1 MSCDDNSFR
10 HPDAPSFKIR
20 KVVKTKK
27 TTAKTSPSFSH
38 PSLPVKYSEQKDRNA
53 SSVTIPD
60 GVECDKSTLSETG
73 AVRQEIFRQ
82 LSKIRS
88 GKDLLQTAGRTIDKP
103 SRLNKEIF
111 QTYLHRNENF
121 NVSYKL

>member
-1 MSCDDNSFR
+1 MSCEDNSFR

-20 KVVKTKK
+20 KVVNTRKTQAKK
-27 TTAKTSPSFSH
+27 SPTFSH
-38 PSLPVKYSEQKDRNA
+38 PSLPVKYSEQKDTNA

-73 AVRQEIFRQ
+73 AIRREIFRQ

-88 GKDLLQTAGRTIDKP
+88 GKDLLQTTGRNRYTSQMKHSKVISFKHV
-103 SRLNKEIF
+103 L
-111 QTYLHRNENF
+111 QVL
-121 NVSYKL
+121 VL